1 MTLHYQTLKAYAVPL
16 MLSDKKHPMDIA
28 ISLVGVEFPPENN
41 NVRFFLYLHF
51 FSTSQH
57 PC

>member
-1 MTLHYQTLKAYAVPL
+1 MTLHYQTLKAYDVPL

-41 NVRFFLYLHF
+41 NVRFV
-51 FSTSQH
+51 
-57 PC
+57 